1 MKMEYKIS
9 NQISGGMILKSNAI
23 NLQDYFLNQ
32 ARKEKITITIF
43 LMNGVQ
49 LKGLVKGFDSYIV
62 VLETEGKQQMIYKH
76 AISTIIPAQ
85 PISFTSNV
93 NPPDSDKE

>member
-1 MKMEYKIS
+1 MKNS
-9 NQISGGMILKSNAI
+9 AI

-32 ARKEKITITIF
+32 ARKEKIIITIF

-62 VLETEGKQQMIYKH
+62 ILETDGKQQMIYKH

-85 PISFTSNV
+85 PINLTSN
-93 NPPDSDKE
+93 SSITAE